1 MQKGLIQLRFH
12 GPLTWEGTSLPKL
25 STNGTGPEG
34 DGLILETT
42 FLFAGG
48 DSFPVSGECN
58 VGSGFTG
65 YEGGFRLLLSFSI
78 TNCFVSARFV
88 VTTFGGIASFPD
100 LVLLLISA
108 GTLSL
113 VLSGVAESRIFD
125 QAGDADLSWLLL
137 RDFFGGGGSNGVTRL
152 RSSLGANVSGLLLAP
167 SSSRWEAKCALSR
180 DSIS

>member
-1 MQKGLIQLRFH
+1 M
-12 GPLTWEGTSLPKL
+12 PKL

-48 DSFPVSGECN
+48 PGGDSFPVSEECN

-65 YEGGFRLLLSFSI
+65 YEGGFRLLLSLSI

-152 RSSLGANVSGLLLAP
+152 RSSLGANVL
-167 SSSRWEAKCALSR
+167 EH
-180 DSIS
+180 

>member
-48 DSFPVSGECN
+48 DSFPVSEECN
-58 VGSGFTG
+58 DGSGFTG
-65 YEGGFRLLLSFSI
+65 YERGFRLLLSFSV
-78 TNCFVSARFV
+78 TNCFVFARFV

-152 RSSLGANVSGLLLAP
+152 WCSLGANVSGLLVAP

>member
-1 MQKGLIQLRFH
+1 M
-12 GPLTWEGTSLPKL
+12 PKL

-65 YEGGFRLLLSFSI
+65 YEGGFRLLLSLSI

-137 RDFFGGGGSNGVTRL
+137 KDFFGGGGSSGVTRL
-152 RSSLGANVSGLLLAP
+152 RSSLGANVSGLLVAP